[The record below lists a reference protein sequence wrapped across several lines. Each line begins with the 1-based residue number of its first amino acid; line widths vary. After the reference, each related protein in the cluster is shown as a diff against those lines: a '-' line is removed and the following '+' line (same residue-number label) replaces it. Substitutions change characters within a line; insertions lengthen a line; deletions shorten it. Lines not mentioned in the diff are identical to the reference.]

1 MNQDVKKNILILPR
15 WYPNKEDIQLGNF
28 IRQQALLLKDDFAI
42 SVIYVQADSTLKT
55 EFEILE
61 NKADG
66 IHEVIVYFKQGN
78 GVFGKLINAR
88 RYKKAQQLGFEKIK
102 NQIDLCHVHVPY
114 RPAFLALK
122 LKRQKNIPLVITEHW
137 SGHLTGEYQK
147 KNATDKSL
155 YKSVLKKSSA
165 ISCVSHLLATKF
177 KVNTSYDAVVIP
189 NYIDHFPVSEDS
201 KSEGRIQLLSV
212 ADMHDAVK
220 NISGLIQSF
229 SIALETNSNLH
240 LNLIGGGPDEEKI
253 LDLIADLNL
262 SSHISFRGRLAHH
275 AVLSEMNF
283 CHIYICNSNF
293 ETFGMTVAEA
303 LRCGNPVIST
313 RCGGPEEF
321 LNEENSILINPKNN
335 HELSDAIL
343 KMANEYQNYDSDKL
357 ANEMELKFGK
367 EAVKKLWVGFY
378 NKVLRTGE

>member
-1 MNQDVKKNILILPR
+1 LNQYVKKNILILPR

-28 IRQQALLLKDDFAI
+28 IRQQAILLKDDFAI
-42 SVIYVQADSTLKT
+42 SVIYVQADSSLKH

-61 NKADG
+61 NKSDG
-66 IHEVIVYFKQGN
+66 IHEIIVYFKQGN

-122 LKRQKNIPLVITEHW
+122 LKRQKNIPFVITEHW

-155 YKSVLKKSSA
+155 YKSVLKKASA
-165 ISCVSHLLATKF
+165 ISCVSQLLAKKF
-177 KVNTSYDAVVIP
+177 RENTSFEAVVIP
-189 NYIDHFPVSEDS
+189 NYIEYFPISSDS
-201 KSEGRIQLLSV
+201 KSNDRIQLLSV

-220 NISGLIQSF
+220 NISGLIH
-229 SIALETNSNLH
+229 ALSAALKTNSNLH
-240 LNLIGGGPDEEKI
+240 LTLIGGGPDEEKI
-253 LDLIADLNL
+253 LNLMADLNL
-262 SSHISFRGRLAHH
+262 SSHISFKGRLPHN

-283 CHIYICNSNF
+283 CDFYICNSNF

-303 LRCGNPVIST
+303 LRCGKPVIST

-321 LNEENSILINPKNN
+321 LNEGNSILINPKNN
-335 HELSDAIL
+335 LELTDAIL
-343 KMANEYQNYDSDKL
+343 KMATEYPHYDSHKL
-357 ANEMELKFGK
+357 SNEMELKFGK
-367 EAVKKLWVGFY
+367 ESVKNMWVEFY
-378 NKVLRTGE
+378 NKGSR

>member
-1 MNQDVKKNILILPR
+1 LNQYVKKNILILPR

-28 IRQQALLLKDDFAI
+28 IRQQAILLKDDFAI
-42 SVIYVQADSTLKT
+42 SVIYVQADSSLKH

-61 NKADG
+61 NKSDG
-66 IHEVIVYFKQGN
+66 IHEIIVYFKQGN

-122 LKRQKNIPLVITEHW
+122 LKRQKNIPFVITEHW

-155 YKSVLKKSSA
+155 YKSVLKKASA
-165 ISCVSHLLATKF
+165 ISCVSQLLAKKF
-177 KVNTSYDAVVIP
+177 RENTSFEAVVIP
-189 NYIDHFPVSEDS
+189 NYIEYFPISSDS
-201 KSEGRIQLLSV
+201 KSNDRIQLLSV

-220 NISGLIQSF
+220 NISGLIH
-229 SIALETNSNLH
+229 ALSAALKTNSNLH
-240 LNLIGGGPDEEKI
+240 LTLIGGGPDEEKI
-253 LDLIADLNL
+253 LNLMADLNL
-262 SSHISFRGRLAHH
+262 SSHISFKGRLPHN

-283 CHIYICNSNF
+283 CDFYICNSNF

-303 LRCGNPVIST
+303 LRCGKPVIST

-321 LNEENSILINPKNN
+321 LNEGNSILINPNN
-335 HELSDAIL
+335 NNGLSVAIL
-343 KMANEYQNYDSDKL
+343 KMATEYQNYDSDKL
-357 ANEMELKFGK
+357 SNEMELKFGK
-367 EAVKKLWVGFY
+367 ESVKNMWVEFY
-378 NKVLRTGE
+378 NKGSR